1 MHRYRLMLAVN
12 ASSVYHILQMVAK
25 QQAPENN
32 STVLGILCADF
43 TKSIANLSQYAPL
56 SS

>member
-1 MHRYRLMLAVN
+1 MHRYWLMLAVN